1 MECPTRWLADVMLVA
16 VAVLEPIKSD
26 GISIF
31 QRRAMVVQTQCQ
43 TLGGSANVI
52 NRFPIR
58 QLLQTGQRSLGRR
71 THDSQRGN
79 GSRAVIGTG
88 VVEVFQTRLQE
99 PWRRDAMPCDDGQC
113 GKLAR
118 IRGIGQVLDKQT
130 PQNWRGG

>member
-1 MECPTRWLADVMLVA
+1 MECPTVWLADVMLVA
-16 VAVLEPIKSD
+16 VAVLEPIKCD

-31 QRRAMVVQTQCQ
+31 QRRALVVQTLCQ

-58 QLLQTGQRSLGRR
+58 QLPQTGQRGLGRR

-88 VVEVFQTRLQE
+88 VGEVLHARLHE
-99 PWRRDAMPCDDGQC
+99 SWRRDAM
-113 GKLAR
+113 L
-118 IRGIGQVLDKQT
+118 
-130 PQNWRGG
+130 

>member
-1 MECPTRWLADVMLVA
+1 MECPPRWLADVMLVA
-16 VAVLEPIKSD
+16 VAVLEPIKCD

-31 QRRAMVVQTQCQ
+31 QRRSLVVQTLCQ

-58 QLLQTGQRSLGRR
+58 QLPQTGQRGLGRR

-88 VVEVFQTRLQE
+88 VVEVLHARLQE
-99 PWRRDAMPCDDGQC
+99 SWRRDAMLCDDGQC
-113 GKLAR
+113 G
-118 IRGIGQVLDKQT
+118 
-130 PQNWRGG
+130 